1 MVALPLQRQV
11 KHGDTE
17 FTEDDRNTN
26 RSRLCASVDTMRQ
39 YDEEALPIIEGCHR
53 AFMPHSAMFLLFS
66 VFSVPP
72 F

>member
-1 MVALPLQRQV
+1 
-11 KHGDTE
+11 
-17 FTEDDRNTN
+17 
-26 RSRLCASVDTMRQ
+26 MRQ